1 MRRQPVG
8 MVVVD
13 PLGDPD
19 AARYAAFCL
28 TGERRMERAI
38 AYLVE
43 VEAAP
48 QRIEN
53 CGIDVAASGSLPCQK
68 NIGALHF
75 EDGGRSRIT
84 FRDVPE
90 REPPPARIPWEIS
103 AVGHVAGKRSPRD
116 GRLMND
122 LAAANASGLLSRIDM
137 CHVAVPD
144 KSGWQPGPGERLCR
158 APGAVSE
165 ASDRAARQI
174 VTVHFGLPRRA

>member
-103 AVGHVAGKRSPRD
+103 AVRRAGTASRQRVRPPEPHRHVPRSGAG
-116 GRLMND
+116 
-122 LAAANASGLLSRIDM
+122 
-137 CHVAVPD
+137 
-144 KSGWQPGPGERLCR
+144 QER
-158 APGAVSE
+158 V
-165 ASDRAARQI
+165 AAR
-174 VTVHFGLPRRA
+174 TWRA